1 MAQKN
6 ATNNTVHANF
16 GQHPFKFSPPEGHG
30 PVVAHPPETVISRPD
45 QYVGVATYTGN
56 FSTKPIKIGF
66 QPDLVW
72 LKSREST
79 FSHYL
84 ADSVRGKTKLLRT
97 NSTAAEIT
105 STTGVTSF
113 DSDGFTLGNGSETNA
128 NNDDMVAWT
137 WKAGGNKKHL

>member
-1 MAQKN
+1 MGGSKI
-6 ATNNTVHANF
+6 TNNTVHANF

-84 ADSVRGKTKLLRT
+84 GDKPFVARLNFADKF
-97 NSTAAEIT
+97 NCAEIT
-105 STTGVTSF
+105 STTASLLLTV
-113 DSDGFTLGNGSETNA
+113 
-128 NNDDMVAWT
+128 MV
-137 WKAGGNKKHL
+137 LL